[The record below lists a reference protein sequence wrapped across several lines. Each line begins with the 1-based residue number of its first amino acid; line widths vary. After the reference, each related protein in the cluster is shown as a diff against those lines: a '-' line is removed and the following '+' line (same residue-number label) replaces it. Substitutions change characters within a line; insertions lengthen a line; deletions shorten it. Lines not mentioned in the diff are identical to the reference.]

1 MCRRAQISSSR
12 TTLSSVP
19 QDLPQRGT
27 RSYELYWGILYHPS
41 SQKRRLGLWSQ
52 GQESQGTFPIP
63 LPTHIDAI
71 LAGLSR
77 RPLGTRGASRSHFL
91 KLR

>member
-1 MCRRAQISSSR
+1 MSQGSPCHLLCHPNSQRR
-12 TTLSSVP
+12 P
-19 QDLPQRGT
+19 
-27 RSYELYWGILYHPS
+27 
-41 SQKRRLGLWSQ
+41 LGLWSQ
-52 GQESQGTFPIP
+52 GQGSQGAFPIS

-71 LAGLSR
+71 LAGFSR